1 MVVSSRAK
9 LIVSFGLFGVA
20 SLAASALAQAPG
32 AAKDAAVRK
41 SNTQTAAAPATV
53 QPPKPVAAVIG
64 TIDFQAA
71 IKGYDKYKAQVEE
84 YKAAAMAKHAELA
97 KLQTEGQEEAQKLTK
112 LTQGSVDAK
121 KIEDRLTELKAKLEA
136 GREQAQREF
145 AMKES
150 EMMATLLKEVQDMVK
165 AVAQWR
171 GMNYVLQIS
180 NEPVSGSN
188 PNSVV
193 EAISRGVV
201 VYEPRNDLTRDV
213 IHNLNTRYQA
223 AGGVVPKATSAV
235 PGAAATPA
243 GN

>member
-1 MVVSSRAK
+1 MVVTSRAA
-9 LIVSFGLFGVA
+9 LIVSLGLLGLA
-20 SLAASALAQAPG
+20 SMAAPALADPP

-41 SNTQTAAAPATV
+41 AASQSQPAAST
-53 QPPKPVAAVIG
+53 PKPPAPVPMIVG
-64 TIDFQAA
+64 TVDFQAA

-84 YKAAAMAKHAELA
+84 YKGAAMAKHAELM
-97 KLQTEGQEEAQKLTK
+97 KLQTEGQEEAQKLSK

-121 KIEDRLTELKAKLEA
+121 KIEDRLTDLKAKLEA

-150 EMMATLLKEVQDMVK
+150 EMMATLCKEVQEMVK

-180 NEPVSGSN
+180 NEPISSSN

-193 EAISRGVV
+193 EAIGRSVV
-201 VYEPRNDLTRDV
+201 VSDPRNDITRDV
-213 IHNLNTRYQA
+213 VHNLNTRYQA
-223 AGGVVPKATSAV
+223 AGGVVPKATSAA
-235 PGAAATPA
+235 PAATTPA